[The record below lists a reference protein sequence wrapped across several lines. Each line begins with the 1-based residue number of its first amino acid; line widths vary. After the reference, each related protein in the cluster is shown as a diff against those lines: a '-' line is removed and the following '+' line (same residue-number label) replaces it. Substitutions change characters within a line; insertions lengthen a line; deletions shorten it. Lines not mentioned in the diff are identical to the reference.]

1 LTHAVE
7 DAEDDEEEDAEGVQQ
22 EAAEGAGD
30 DDEPSDMEVAWEALE
45 VNIYGVVDTIYGF
58 ARIMTCCNMSLWS
71 RQVCRKIYETECDP
85 ANDEALSEVGRCG
98 G

>member
-22 EAAEGAGD
+22 EAAEAVGD

-45 VNIYGVVDTIYGF
+45 VNIYGVVDPYI
-58 ARIMTCCNMSLWS
+58 
-71 RQVCRKIYETECDP
+71 
-85 ANDEALSEVGRCG
+85 ALHGL
-98 G
+98 